1 MKTSYS
7 SRASASGCFLKR
19 RGSCDNIFSREITP
33 ATKIKA
39 VRTPGASDENE
50 YRGTRTRA
58 GNGFRFDRALFKSHP
73 EFAGDVKAH
82 VIAPGRMLVSV
93 AEPVTKRRDPVM
105 QSFLAFLANDIAKA
119 PERIKPMSR
128 ELAGRID
135 RLVEEVSVSC
145 HESLGEESL
154 L

>member
-1 MKTSYS
+1 M
-7 SRASASGCFLKR
+7 
-19 RGSCDNIFSREITP
+19 P
-33 ATKIKA
+33 AAKIKYA
-39 VRTPGASDENE
+39 RIAEASTENE
-50 YRGTRTRA
+50 YRGKRTRT

-93 AEPVTKRRDPVM
+93 AEPVTERHDPVM
-105 QSFLAFLANDIAKA
+105 QSFLAFLANDIAKT
-119 PERIKPMSR
+119 PERIKPMSP
-128 ELAGRID
+128 ELARRID

-145 HESLGEESL
+145 EESLGEESL

>member
-1 MKTSYS
+1 M
-7 SRASASGCFLKR
+7 
-19 RGSCDNIFSREITP
+19 P
-33 ATKIKA
+33 ATKTKSA
-39 VRTPGASDENE
+39 HVAEASANNE
-50 YRGTRTRA
+50 YRGKRTRA

-73 EFAGDVKAH
+73 EFAGEVKAH

-93 AEPVTKRRDPVM
+93 AEQVTERRDPVM

-119 PERIKPMSR
+119 PEGIKPMSPK
-128 ELAGRID
+128 LARRID

-145 HESLGEESL
+145 DASLDEESL

>member
-1 MKTSYS
+1 MPDTKTKSVHTPE
-7 SRASASGCFLKR
+7 ASIG
-19 RGSCDNIFSREITP
+19 
-33 ATKIKA
+33 
-39 VRTPGASDENE
+39 NE
-50 YRGTRTRA
+50 YRGKRTRT
-58 GNGFRFDRALFKSHP
+58 GNSYGFRFDRALFKSHP

-93 AEPVTKRRDPVM
+93 AEPVAKRRDPVM

-119 PERIKPMSR
+119 PERIKPMTR

-135 RLVEEVSVSC
+135 RLVEEVSGSC
-145 HESLGEESL
+145 HESLGEENL

>member
-1 MKTSYS
+1 MPTTKTKYVHIAD
-7 SRASASGCFLKR
+7 AS
-19 RGSCDNIFSREITP
+19 T
-33 ATKIKA
+33 
-39 VRTPGASDENE
+39 ENE
-50 YRGTRTRA
+50 YRGKRTRT

-73 EFAGDVKAH
+73 EFGGDVKAH